1 MRELLQLIRTEVRG
15 TWRFRWVAMLVAWV
29 ICISGWLYV
38 YTLPNIYEAR
48 AQVFVDADSRL
59 AEVMGEVGVA
69 PGVGAAVFVV
79 RQAMMG
85 RPQLEA
91 VAEQTGLAARAEA
104 PDEYD
109 NLIVH
114 LQETI
119 SIAPGRFSEARNL
132 YTISFKDRD
141 RQMAISVV
149 TALLDNFVENVLELN
164 DQGSLEATGYLDDQL
179 SYYGDLLSESEQRLA
194 EFKKQN
200 IGLLPGESGGIFER
214 LQDEMDLLKQLRR
227 DLGVETDRREALR
240 SQLRAEKPN
249 LPEGTVL
256 PGSTEP
262 PGSPTETAIREL
274 ESQRSSLLLT
284 YTPRHPDVVAINEQ
298 LEQLYETRRRE
309 LASLEAQGDG
319 IDGIEGV
326 SNASN
331 PVYQNVQIAL
341 NQSSVR
347 IAGLRS
353 EIAQHEEVLS
363 ELRDQINTIPDV
375 EAKFSQLNRDY
386 DQYRALYNQL
396 LVQKERERMGEPG
409 ANREVVSF
417 KITEPPS
424 AALDPVAPP
433 RTFFLLFVLLLGL
446 GAGGGI
452 AFLKHTN
459 DPVFCDVN
467 TLRKISGKPVLGAIS
482 MTWEDAYRASRHSS
496 LVHFGAAGSL
506 LILTFLVSVALQDD
520 AVSALQEL
528 FKADSPAQVRR

>member
-1 MRELLQLIRTEVRG
+1 MRELLQLIRTEIRG
-15 TWRFRWVAMLVAWV
+15 CWRFRWLAMLVAWG
-29 ICISGWLYV
+29 ICIPGWFYV

-69 PGVGAAVFVV
+69 PGVGASVFVV
-79 RQAMMG
+79 RQALMG

-91 VAEQTGLAARAEA
+91 VAEQTGLAGRADTE
-104 PDEYD
+104 DEYD
-109 NLIVH
+109 DLIVA
-114 LQETI
+114 LQEEI

-164 DQGSLEATGYLDDQL
+164 DQGSQEATGYLDDQL
-179 SYYGDLLSESEQRLA
+179 SYYGNLLSESEQRLA

-214 LQDEMDLLKQLRR
+214 LQNEMDLLKQLRR
-227 DLGVETDRREALR
+227 ELSVETDRREALR

-249 LPEGTVL
+249 LPAGTVL
-256 PGSTEP
+256 PGNVDMP
-262 PGSPTETAIREL
+262 ANPTETAIREL
-274 ESQRSSLLLT
+274 ESQRSNLLLT
-284 YTPRHPDVVAINEQ
+284 YTKRHPDVVAINEQ

-309 LASLEAQGDG
+309 LASLAAEG
-319 IDGIEGV
+319 DGIEGV
-326 SNASN
+326 ANASN

-347 IAGLRS
+347 LAGLRS
-353 EIAQHEEVLS
+353 EIAQHEEIIS
-363 ELRDQINTIPDV
+363 ELRSQINTIPDV
-375 EAKFSQLNRDY
+375 EAKYSQLNRDY

-409 ANREVVSF
+409 ENREVVSF

-433 RTFFLLFVLLLGL
+433 RTFFLLFVLLVGL

-452 AFLKHTN
+452 AYLRHVN
-459 DPVFCDVN
+459 DPVFCDLH
-467 TLRKISGKPVLGAIS
+467 TLRKIAGKPVLGAIS
-482 MTWEDAYRASRHSS
+482 MTWEDEYRASRYSS
-496 LVHFGAAGSL
+496 LVQFGAAGSL
-506 LILTFLVSVALQDD
+506 LILTFLVSVAFQDS
-520 AVSALQEL
+520 AVAALEEL
-528 FKADSPAQVRR
+528 FRPDSPAVQVRR